1 MREAPRKTQLSRKG
15 DLEEKEAR
23 GQGPLDPS
31 TSATDELD
39 LNGGATGFI
48 SGVLALERKR

>member
-15 DLEEKEAR
+15 ICKKKKRAAKVR
-23 GQGPLDPS
+23 SIQ
-31 TSATDELD
+31 TCRQIELD

-48 SGVLALERKR
+48 TGVLALERKR

>member
-1 MREAPRKTQLSRKG
+1 VREAPRKTQLSRKG
-15 DLEEKEAR
+15 DSEGKEAR
-23 GQGPLDPS
+23 GQGPLNPS